1 VTATGLAAAAVHVR
15 DGRIAAVTDFH
26 DVPRGVSLFD
36 VGDKVIMPGLVDT
49 HVHLNEPGRTDW
61 EGFET
66 GTRAAAAGG
75 VTTLIDMPLNSVPAT
90 TSVSA
95 LEAKRQVAARKCTID
110 VGFWGGVVPGNEND
124 LAPLWDAGVFGFK
137 AFLVPSGV
145 AEFANVGHQDL
156 ERVMPILA
164 RLGATLLAHAELP
177 GSIDYALTTLP
188 SAGAPE
194 WRAYATYLASR
205 PPASEHEAIA
215 LLIDLSRRHRTRVH
229 VVHLS
234 SAAAVDMLRRA
245 RADGLPV
252 SVETCPH
259 YLFFA
264 AEEIPDGATAYKC
277 APPIRDRAN
286 QCQLWDALREKVID
300 LVATDHSPAPPAL
313 KCVDCG
319 DFLRAWGGIASLQTG
334 LAAVWTAASKRG
346 HTIADVVEW
355 LCRSPARLAG
365 LQGRKGALEPGC
377 DADLVVFDPDAEYRV
392 DPSTMYQRHSLTPY
406 AGHRL
411 RGAVIDTWLRGER
424 VYTQTEGVLGT
435 PRGQLLTR

>member
-1 VTATGLAAAAVHVR
+1 
-15 DGRIAAVTDFH
+15 
-26 DVPRGVSLFD
+26 
-36 VGDKVIMPGLVDT
+36 
-49 HVHLNEPGRTDW
+49 
-61 EGFET
+61 
-66 GTRAAAAGG
+66 
-75 VTTLIDMPLNSVPAT
+75 
-90 TSVSA
+90 
-95 LEAKRQVAARKCTID
+95 
-110 VGFWGGVVPGNEND
+110 
-124 LAPLWDAGVFGFK
+124 
-137 AFLVPSGV
+137 
-145 AEFANVGHQDL
+145 
-156 ERVMPILA
+156 
-164 RLGATLLAHAELP
+164 
-177 GSIDYALTTLP
+177 
-188 SAGAPE
+188 
-194 WRAYATYLASR
+194 
-205 PPASEHEAIA
+205 
-215 LLIDLSRRHRTRVH
+215 
-229 VVHLS
+229 
-234 SAAAVDMLRRA
+234 
-245 RADGLPV
+245 
-252 SVETCPH
+252 
-259 YLFFA
+259 
-264 AEEIPDGATAYKC
+264 
-277 APPIRDRAN
+277 
-286 QCQLWDALREKVID
+286 